1 MWPVDGR
8 PWRRRRRPDGPVL
21 ELAFAP
27 TAAVA
32 LVAGLAVELRLFA
45 PGRVPGRREAIVWS
59 AGWLLLALAVAVG
72 IALAGGPAGEWTT
85 VYLIERSLS
94 LDNVFLFSLLLAY
107 FLVPPELRGR
117 VVLIGVAGALL
128 LRGIAIAGGVAL
140 VESVDAIVYL
150 FGALLLFVAYRAL
163 RGADEA
169 SDPAAN
175 PVLRFVGRLLP
186 STDDFRG
193 RRLFV
198 REAGRLYGTP
208 LLLVVVAVIA
218 ADIAFAVDSIP
229 AAFAVTRDPL
239 VIWTANAFA
248 LLGLGSLLALVEI
261 LVRRFRYIDETIALV
276 LAFVGIK
283 ILAADVVQISDLVSL
298 AVVAALLAG
307 GIVASL
313 VADRLAPPRAT
324 EEATRRPPRCPREL
338 RTPGLPAAADFERGR
353 ASGVVQSEPAPSP
366 TRRSGLT
373 YVLRSHRAIAGA
385 RRRRGR
391 YGMRP
396 RGSARPRRSRCS
408 TGQC

>member
-1 MWPVDGR
+1 
-8 PWRRRRRPDGPVL
+8 VL

-27 TAAVA
+27 IAAVA
-32 LVAGLAVELRLFA
+32 VVAGLAVELRLFA
-45 PGRVPGRREAIVWS
+45 PGRAPGKREAILWS
-59 AGWLLLALAVAVG
+59 TGWLLLALAVAVG

-117 VVLIGVAGALL
+117 VILIGIVGALL

-140 VESVDAIVYL
+140 VESVEAVVYV
-150 FGALLLFVAYRAL
+150 FGVLLLYVAYRAL
-163 RGADEA
+163 RGADEY
-169 SDPAAN
+169 SDPEAN
-175 PVLRFVGRLLP
+175 PMLRFVRRLVP
-186 STDDFRG
+186 TTADFRG

-208 LLLVVVAVIA
+208 LLLVVVAVTA

-261 LVRRFRYIDETIALV
+261 LVRRFRYVDETIALV

-283 ILAADVVQISDLVSL
+283 ILAADVVQISDLASL
-298 AVVAALLAG
+298 AVVGALLAG

-324 EEATRRPPRCPREL
+324 EEVTRRPPRCPREL
-338 RTPGLPAAADFERGR
+338 SP
-353 ASGVVQSEPAPSP
+353 PAPSA
-366 TRRSGLT
+366 RRSISNT
-373 YVLRSHRAIAGA
+373 AA
-385 RRRRGR
+385 
-391 YGMRP
+391 P
-396 RGSARPRRSRCS
+396 R
-408 TGQC
+408 TKT

>member
-1 MWPVDGR
+1 M
-8 PWRRRRRPDGPVL
+8 L

-27 TAAVA
+27 TAAFAV
-32 LVAGLAVELRLFA
+32 VAGLAVELRLFA
-45 PGRVPGRREAIVWS
+45 PGRAPGKREAVVWS

-72 IALAGGPAGEWTT
+72 IALAGGPSGEWTT

-117 VVLIGVAGALL
+117 VILIGIAGALL
-128 LRGIAIAGGVAL
+128 LRGLAIAGGVAL
-140 VESVDAIVYL
+140 VESVEAIVYV

-175 PVLRFVGRLLP
+175 PMLRFVRRLVP
-186 STDDFRG
+186 TTDDFRG

-208 LLLVVVAVIA
+208 LLLVVVAVVA

-229 AAFAVTRDPL
+229 AAFAVTRDPV

-261 LVRRFRYIDETIALV
+261 LVRRFRYVDETIALI

-283 ILAADVVQISDLVSL
+283 ILAADVVQSATSAHLPSSPRFSRAASSPRSSQTVSTRLNQRRKRHDARLDARGNSGLQDLPR
-298 AVVAALLAG
+298 G
-307 GIVASL
+307 GRSRTRP
-313 VADRLAPPRAT
+313 RLRRNQIPS
-324 EEATRRPPRCPREL
+324 RRPRRGDGWL
-338 RTPGLPAAADFERGR
+338 TP
-353 ASGVVQSEPAPSP
+353 
-366 TRRSGLT
+366 
-373 YVLRSHRAIAGA
+373 VLRSHRAIAGA
-385 RRRRGR
+385 RRGRGRRG
-391 YGMRP
+391 MRL
-396 RGSARPRRSRCS
+396 RASARPRRSRRS
-408 TGQC
+408 TGRR